1 LAAQSRRVWPYAVGI
16 PLAVIAGLILVALF
30 RAREIEDRTRQWVVG
45 ELSQR
50 FNSDVQL
57 ESLRVNIAPTMSVVG
72 KGLSLRFHNRNDLP
86 PMFHVEKFSFHL
98 GVLGIFR
105 VPHRISSV
113 YVQNMT
119 ITIPPRQDREKPGPE
134 GQNNKPF
141 PIPHVIVGQIVCNDT
156 NLILIPKKEG
166 KVPLDFD
173 IHDLVL
179 KSVGA
184 EKPFDFH
191 GNLTNAKPK
200 GEIATR
206 GTFGPWDADE
216 PGDTPVSGNYKFTN
230 ADLGPLPGIA
240 GILSSTGTYTG
251 QLNDLQVEGE
261 TDTPDF
267 SLDKVGKPVP
277 LHTQYSATV
286 NGTDGDTYLHPVRAT
301 LLHSLI
307 IANGSVVRSKDEPGH
322 YISLDVTSDK
332 ARLEDILRLATK
344 ADKPFMTGIL
354 HLKTKLLLP
363 PGQAKVLDKMK
374 LDGDFGVTNGHWA
387 NAEVREQLE
396 SLSRHGEGHPADE
409 DVGSS
414 VSDLRGHFR
423 LDQSVISFK
432 DLTFSVPG
440 AAVDLQGTYTL
451 RAETLDFNGHLR
463 LQAKLSQTVT
473 GKKSFF
479 LKAIDPLFEKKGAG
493 TVLPIKITGT
503 RDNPTLSVSVF
514 HKTIEK
520 SLASDKNQQPPSA
533 QPQQK

>member
-1 LAAQSRRVWPYAVGI
+1 LPAETRRRVWPYAVGI
-16 PLAVIAGLILVALF
+16 LALLVAGLTFLVF
-30 RAREIEDRTRQWVVG
+30 SRTRDIDDRIRQWVVS

-57 ESLRVNIAPTMSVVG
+57 ESLHVNIAPTMSVIG
-72 KGLSLRFHNRNDLP
+72 KGLSLRYHNRSDLP
-86 PMFHVEKFSFHL
+86 PMFHIEKFSFNL

-119 ITIPPRQDREKPGPE
+119 ITIPPRQERQKPGPE
-134 GQNNKPF
+134 GQPKKPF
-141 PIPHVIVGQIVCNDT
+141 PIPHVIVGQIVCNNTD
-156 NLILIPKKEG
+156 LILIPKKEG

-173 IHDLVL
+173 IHDLFL

-184 EKPFDFH
+184 NKPFDFH

-216 PGDTPVSGNYKFTN
+216 PGDTPVSGNYKFTD
-230 ADLGPLPGIA
+230 ADLGPFPGIA
-240 GILSSTGTYTG
+240 GILSSTGTYSG
-251 QLNDLQVEGE
+251 QLNELQVEGE

-307 IANGSVVRSKDEPGH
+307 IANGSVVRSKAEPGH
-322 YISLDVTSDK
+322 YISLDVTSDN

-344 ADKPFMTGIL
+344 ADRPFMTGML
-354 HLKTKLLLP
+354 NLKTKLLLP
-363 PGQAKVLDKMK
+363 PGHVKVLDKMK

-387 NAEVREQLE
+387 SPEVREKLE

-414 VSDLRGHFR
+414 VSDLRGNFR
-423 LDQSVISFK
+423 LDQSVITFAN
-432 DLTFSVPG
+432 LTFSVPG
-440 AAVDLQGTYTL
+440 ATVQLQGTYTL

-463 LQAKLSQTVT
+463 FEAKLSQTVT

-503 RDNPTLSVSVF
+503 RDHPTLSVTVF

-520 SLASDKNQQPPSA
+520 SLASDKNQPA
-533 QPQQK
+533 DTKPQQK